1 MKIDRIVW
9 KGHMFNYN
17 IDGLGW
23 AVKNQSIIFICVALI
38 LWDGNTLLQI
48 IILTEKWN
56 EIYWNLMNYTYNP
69 YVNLIKMH
77 WLYTAE
83 IQISLPLTSILLWL
97 NYVKYYQIISLV
109 NQIHSKGFVPVKILH
124 EVYRG
129 DSLWYYWLKFEVPC
143 AFKMKLLFMDWSY
156 YSLTILIK

>member
-17 IDGLGW
+17 IDGLVW
-23 AVKNQSIIFICVALI
+23 TVKNQSIIFICVALI

-109 NQIHSKGFVPVKILH
+109 NQIHSKAFVPVKILH

-129 DSLWYYWLKFEVPC
+129 DSLWYYWL
-143 AFKMKLLFMDWSY
+143 S
-156 YSLTILIK
+156 